1 MLRAGV
7 GGVMAP
13 EQRSAGP
20 EAPPAPGRVAAL
32 VGLLCSLWFCPAPV
46 HAEMALSK
54 VVVDFTSA
62 RPARDDIEITN
73 SADEILYVSIEPA
86 EILNPGRP
94 EERRVANPNP
104 RELGLLISP
113 NRLVL
118 APGERKVVRVSLLER
133 PADRDRIYRVT
144 IKPVIGEIVA
154 RQSALKLV
162 VGYDVLVIARP
173 ENARP
178 LLEVSRRGNAVEFRN
193 VGNTNAL
200 LFNGRQCDE
209 EETDCAELP
218 SKRVYAGNTWQF
230 QLPATGQARFMIES
244 DGGITVENF

>member
-1 MLRAGV
+1 MLRSNT
-7 GGVMAP
+7 GGVIAQ
-13 EQRSAGP
+13 EQRRA
-20 EAPPAPGRVAAL
+20 ARLAAPAPSPLAAL
-32 VGLLCSLWFCPAPV
+32 LALLSWLFVPSA

-54 VVVDFTSA
+54 VVIDFTSA

-73 SADEILYVSIEPA
+73 SADEILYVSVEPA
-86 EILNPGRP
+86 EILNPGGP

-118 APGERKVVRVSLLER
+118 GPGERKVVRVSLLER
-133 PADRDRIYRVT
+133 PADRDRIYRIA

-154 RQSALKLV
+154 RQSALKVV

-173 ENARP
+173 QNARP
-178 LLEVSRRGNAVEFRN
+178 RLEVSRRGNAVEFRN

-200 LFNGRQCDE
+200 LFNGRQCAG

-218 SKRVYAGNTWQF
+218 SKRIYAGNTWQL
-230 QLPATGQARFMIES
+230 QLPAAGQARFMIES
-244 DGGITVENF
+244 DGGITVEDF

>member
-1 MLRAGV
+1 
-7 GGVMAP
+7 
-13 EQRSAGP
+13 
-20 EAPPAPGRVAAL
+20 VAAV
-32 VGLLCSLWFCPAPV
+32 VGLLCSLWHCAAPV

-86 EILNPGRP
+86 EIQNPGRP

-133 PADRDRIYRVT
+133 PADRDRIYRVLV
-144 IKPVIGEIVA
+144 KPVIGEIVA

-193 VGNTNAL
+193 IGNTNAL

-218 SKRVYAGNTWQF
+218 SKRIYAGNTWQF